1 MKVVNLFGDDSDR
14 RRDRPGWQWNHLSV
28 GLYELEPGQ
37 KTFPYH
43 WQYVEEEM
51 LIVVDRGPEGAH
63 QLRNDTDGP
72 VRLLMLSTPS
82 QVEIAEYPDSEKIGV
97 FAEGL
102 RLLVRRESAVDYFDG
117 ED

>member
-72 VRLLMLSTPS
+72 VRLLMLSTRRRWRSPS
-82 QVEIAEYPDSEKIGV
+82 TPIA
-97 FAEGL
+97 
-102 RLLVRRESAVDYFDG
+102 RRSASSQRACAC
-117 ED
+117 